1 MGVLSILSVV
11 DGVVEKPCMA
21 SRIALAL
28 MVVCARRACGVVT
41 KSENNKNSRNN

>member
-21 SRIALAL
+21 WSIALAL
-28 MVVCARRACGVVT
+28 MVCARRACGVVT